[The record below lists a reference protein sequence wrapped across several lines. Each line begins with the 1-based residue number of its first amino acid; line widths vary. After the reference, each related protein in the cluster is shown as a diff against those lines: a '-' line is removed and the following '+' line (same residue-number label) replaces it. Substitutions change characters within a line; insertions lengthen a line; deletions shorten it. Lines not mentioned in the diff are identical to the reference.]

1 MKAFYFSLVFMFIS
15 FNLTISNEL
24 KELRYEQYK
33 YWLEGCI
40 NNRNIEVSKEL
51 KEVII
56 YLQLLGF
63 NTEDFSP
70 LTSETIWLSLN
81 LTPKPTNPFLKQYF
95 MITEKIET
103 ANSEEEKLINIEELV
118 KLENFLEQEEEAN
131 VERITHLLVKFN
143 QQYPQYDLTIQREN
157 FFYKLS
163 FFDSE
168 VMKNFANFLKEIYLF
183 N

>member
-1 MKAFYFSLVFMFIS
+1 MKVFYFSLVFMILS

-33 YWLEGCI
+33 YWLDSCI
-40 NNRNIEVSKEL
+40 NNRDIEVSKDL

-63 NTEDFSP
+63 NTEDFSSQ
-70 LTSETIWLSLN
+70 TSETIWLSLN

-103 ANSEEEKLINIEELV
+103 ANSEEEKLINIDELV
-118 KLENFLEQEEEAN
+118 KMEHFLQQEEETN
-131 VERITHLLVKFN
+131 VERINHLLVKFN
-143 QQYPQYDLTIQREN
+143 QQYPQYYLTIQREN

-163 FFDSE
+163 FSDSA
-168 VMKNFANFLKEIYLF
+168 VPKHFANFLKEIYLF